1 VLALSLCFME
11 ILLAGYRKVPLACPM
26 PGFRDNLLMLC
37 LMQFLGFEVFTRM
50 GAGMERWMFGQP
62 ALFLL
67 VPAVMLM
74 AWLWNRMR
82 LRDALE
88 AGELEEG
95 LTFENLRTPAV
106 ERLKLDEG

>member
-1 VLALSLCFME
+1 V
-11 ILLAGYRKVPLACPM
+11 LAGYRKVPLACPM
-26 PGFRDNLLMLC
+26 PGYRDNLLMLC

-67 VPAVMLM
+67 VPGSMLL
-74 AWLWNRMR
+74 AWLWHRMR

-88 AGELEEG
+88 EG
-95 LTFENLRTPAV
+95 LMFENLRTPVV